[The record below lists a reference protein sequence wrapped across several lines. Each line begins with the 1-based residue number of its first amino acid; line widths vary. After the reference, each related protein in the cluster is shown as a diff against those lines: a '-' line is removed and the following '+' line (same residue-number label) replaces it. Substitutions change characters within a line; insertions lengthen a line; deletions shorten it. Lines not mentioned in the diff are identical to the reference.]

1 MIPWFKLAL
10 FAGVLLA
17 VYLAYNW
24 FTGVLDENN
33 ELKTANALQ
42 AETIKTKDAQIE
54 FERDLVTIE
63 TEAREHAETEMN
75 AAREREQQA
84 IKLFQEHDFDNL
96 LQKKPG
102 LIIKRVNAGTQ
113 RVFSNAAD
121 SINFDPAAS
130 DQVPEPAESR

>member
-42 AETIKTKDAQIE
+42 VETIKAKDAQIE
-54 FERDLVTIE
+54 FEQDITNIE
-63 TEAREHAETEMN
+63 REARSDAETKLET
-75 AAREREQQA
+75 ARQEEKKL
-84 IKLFQEHDFDNL
+84 ISLFQEHDFDNL

-102 LIIKRVNAGTQ
+102 LIINRVNAGTK
-113 RVFSNAAD
+113 RVFSRAAN

>member
-42 AETIKTKDAQIE
+42 VDTIKAKDAQIE
-54 FERDLVTIE
+54 FEQDITNIE
-63 TEAREHAETEMN
+63 REARSDAETKLET
-75 AAREREQQA
+75 ARQEEKKL
-84 IKLFQEHDFDNL
+84 ISLFQEHDFDNL

-102 LIIKRVNAGTQ
+102 LIINRVNAGTK
-113 RVFSNAAD
+113 RMFSRAAN
-121 SINFDPAAS
+121 SINFDPTAS
-130 DQVPEPAESR
+130 DQVPESAESR